1 MKKRSMSK
9 ERLGGE
15 LGVAIRWRAV
25 SLLITFVAIVGF
37 ALPALGDD
45 WRPFRGH
52 GEERILTEPEETAN
66 ECLNNCLTAF
76 GAGWAT
82 HLGHF
87 TRMSCGAPGENGH
100 VVGTTEFTA
109 ANGDTLCA
117 AFDAEPPEGNI
128 VSGKYTV
135 IGGTGRFS
143 DASGE
148 ADFVGVITFD
158 DSGNV
163 HIAVDFLGT
172 IQY

>member
-1 MKKRSMSK
+1 MKMKRVG
-9 ERLGGE
+9 LWVIGIVLIVTVE
-15 LGVAIRWRAV
+15 LLTIC
-25 SLLITFVAIVGF
+25 
-37 ALPALGDD
+37 LPALGDD

-52 GEERILTEPEETAN
+52 GEEILTEGEEIAN

-117 AFDAEPPEGNI
+117 AFDAEPPEDNI
-128 VSGKYTV
+128 VSGKYTI

>member
-1 MKKRSMSK
+1 MLRT
-9 ERLGGE
+9 
-15 LGVAIRWRAV
+15 RWRMA
-25 SLLITFVAIVGF
+25 SLVMALTVIVGL

-52 GEERILTEPEETAN
+52 GEEILTKPEEIAN

-76 GAGWAT
+76 GGGWAT

-117 AFDAEPPEGNI
+117 AFDAGPPEDNI
-128 VSGKYTV
+128 VRGTYTF
-135 IGGTGRFS
+135 ISGTGRFS
-143 DASGE
+143 EPSGGAYFE
-148 ADFVGVITFD
+148 GVITFGN
-158 DSGNV
+158 SGNT
-163 HIAVDFLGT
+163 HIAVDFGGI